1 MLISW
6 GKNTEEEETSKAQ
19 VLRQEHSCGASLMV
33 RGKNRQELSGE
44 AMLSETQRASGVYG
58 SYSE

>member
-6 GKNTEEEETSKAQ
+6 GKNTAEEETSKAQ

-33 RGKNRQELSGE
+33 RGENGNAVRDTEGL
-44 AMLSETQRASGVYG
+44 RGVRLLL
-58 SYSE
+58 